1 MSNKEVLNNILFQ
14 LDRAQ
19 SAYQLYRES
28 PVYLHACNI
37 YKGNSAV
44 VDLLVTYGGSFG
56 GDLREA
62 FLQLIAHLDVWMEQF
77 HHLEAA
83 LEPKAE
89 TEFIFERFTG
99 TEPFPH
105 GVRQLILNEIKELEA

>member
-1 MSNKEVLNNILFQ
+1 MTNSEVLNNILFQ

-19 SAYQLYRES
+19 NAYQLYREN

-37 YKGNSAV
+37 YKGNAAV
-44 VDLLVTYGGSFG
+44 VDLLGIYGGTFL

-89 TEFIFERFTG
+89 TEFIFERFAG
-99 TEPFPH
+99 TEPFPA
-105 GVRQLILNEIKELEA
+105 GVRQLIEEGLKKVG